1 MDEQI
6 ENILN
11 TLRIMSRD
19 NEGVVIEPIGL
30 SDEGVLS
37 IKYNEGTN
45 EDCPECILQPDSFKD
60 MLLRMCNVQ
69 APQVQDVELVSA

>member
-37 IKYNEGTN
+37 IKYNEGT
-45 EDCPECILQPDSFKD
+45 
-60 MLLRMCNVQ
+60 
-69 APQVQDVELVSA
+69 

>member
-1 MDEQI
+1 MDEHI

-19 NEGVVIEPIGL
+19 NDGVVIELLGL
-30 SDEGVLS
+30 SAEGVLS

-45 EDCPECILQPDSFKD
+45 EDCPECILQPDSFRD

-69 APQVQDVELVSA
+69 APEVQDVNLLPA